1 MRLPVA
7 TFAALVA
14 VFCSVSHAFAP
25 PSAEPLLTFRPARI
39 MHGSMMPCVSAF
51 RDMSL
56 RMAEDDTETPK
67 KPMPTSGTYYDDEVR
82 IH

>member
-1 MRLPVA
+1 
-7 TFAALVA
+7 
-14 VFCSVSHAFAP
+14 
-25 PSAEPLLTFRPARI
+25 LLTFRPARI